1 MHGKLHETTQCLI
14 LFYII
19 PFAKD
24 VILLLCIAM
33 LSLGFSLQ
41 GFKLINDFHDRTE
54 LICVYRQ
61 FESFL
66 SFFFVGEVGFQSPY
80 ILFIETCPLLTSIST
95 SVLHE

>member
-19 PFAKD
+19 PFAKG
-24 VILLLCIAM
+24 VILLLCLAM

-41 GFKLINDFHDRTE
+41 GFKLLNDFHGRTE

-61 FESFL
+61 FESLL
-66 SFFFVGEVGFQSPY
+66 SFLLVGEAGNVFTG
-80 ILFIETCPLLTSIST
+80 
-95 SVLHE
+95 